1 MLCRYLCELFVS
13 HFDRIRCTGVYFVPP
28 YIPNVRAVVGMSSFE
43 GVMTFT
49 LSAVQ
54 DECWAEKKAR
64 FNKACGEITQV

>member
-1 MLCRYLCELFVS
+1 MARQAGVLSATEG
-13 HFDRIRCTGVYFVPP
+13 DRIRCTGVYFVPP

-64 FNKACGEITQV
+64 FNEACGEIAQV